1 MIGFIMRRF
10 VAMLL
15 VLLVLSFV
23 FWSLMDFIPGD
34 PATVSLG
41 TRATKEL
48 IEIRRQAWGLDKPFL
63 VRYWAW
69 LVGVVTRGDFG
80 KSFYLQEPVIN
91 IIASKL
97 PITLALASMGLLLS
111 IVIGVPLGIVA
122 AAYRGRW
129 ADRVAIIFATLGVSI
144 PGFWL
149 GLNLIFLFAVT
160 LRWLPAGGYVQPN
173 ESFSGWLLSSIMPV
187 LAIGLIN
194 AGALAR
200 MMRGTLLEVLNE
212 MYVTVARAK
221 GVKEGRVLIKHAVR
235 NAMLPMVTI
244 IGLTYASLVGGTV
257 VIETVFSIPGISRAL
272 LIAVN
277 KRDSILLT
285 GCVLLVAAIFIVVNL
300 MVDLLYLSLN
310 PKIRYS

>member
-1 MIGFIMRRF
+1 MRRV

-15 VLLVLSFV
+15 VLLVLSFI

-69 LVGVVTRGDFG
+69 LVGVMTKGDFG
-80 KSFYLQEPVIN
+80 KSFYLQEPVID

-97 PITLALASMGLLLS
+97 PITIELASLGLLLS
-111 IVIGVPLGIVA
+111 IIIGIPLGIVA
-122 AAYRGRW
+122 AAHRGRW
-129 ADRVAIIFATLGVSI
+129 VDKAAIVFATLGVSI

-160 LRWLPAGGYVQPN
+160 LRWLPAGGYIRPS

-194 AGALAR
+194 AGAVAR

-221 GVKEGRVLIKHAVR
+221 GVKETWVLIKHAVR
-235 NAMLPMVTI
+235 NAMLPVVTML
-244 IGLTYASLVGGTV
+244 GLTYASLIGGTV
-257 VIETVFSIPGISRAL
+257 VVETVFSIPGISRTL

-285 GCVLLVAAIFIVVNL
+285 GCMLLIAAIFLGVNL
-300 MVDLLYLSLN
+300 MVDLLYTSLN

>member
-1 MIGFIMRRF
+1 MRRF

-235 NAMLPMVTI
+235 NAMLPVVTI

>member
-235 NAMLPMVTI
+235 NAMLPVVTI